1 MEKYSSE
8 QMACDI
14 SSEVDKIKVNM
25 KQLNLMVIGKT
36 GTGKSTLIN
45 GMFGE
50 DLAQTGTGF
59 PVTLEVGSYSKNNY
73 PFMIMDWPGFE
84 LEGDNSID
92 TQFEEIK
99 KVINLGRKTKKPQ
112 NMIHCLLYCVS
123 ATGHRFEDAET
134 DFVKKLL
141 NETGKN
147 KIPVIL
153 VITQAFLKK
162 DTLELKEN
170 IEKENLPFADIV
182 PVLVQ
187 DMDLENY
194 VKKAYGLDKLAA
206 AISQVIAE
214 DVKDTLECVQQVNI
228 KMMTRRAVMSV
239 NGNAAKAA
247 ALGLKPWFR
256 NEDIYPIIVS
266 TLARIVAVYDI
277 EIDERLIGAV
287 PELIEES
294 GEAEVHEVKVLK
306 YIKFLEP
313 TLYLANS
320 AIIGSQAAA
329 IISSLG
335 GVFIKVMNRICLKE
349 LVPDDIDVREL
360 VEDFEKRFADIMR
373 RKSKE
378 DKRGKNKLGKK
389 KSNKRIKEKVNNVN
403 Q

>member
-162 DTLELKEN
+162 DTLALKEN

-187 DMDLENY
+187 DMDLEDY

-378 DKRGKNKLGKK
+378 DKCGKNKLGKK